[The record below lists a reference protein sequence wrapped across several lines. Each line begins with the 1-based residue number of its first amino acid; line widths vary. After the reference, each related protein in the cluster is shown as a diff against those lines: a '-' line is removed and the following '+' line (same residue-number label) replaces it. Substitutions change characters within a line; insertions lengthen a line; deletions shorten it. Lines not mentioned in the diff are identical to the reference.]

1 MGMNKLPLAKRTQIL
16 AMLCEGSSMRSI
28 SRVADVSINTVS
40 KLLVE
45 AGEACLALHDDTVR
59 NVKASRI
66 QCDEIWSF
74 CYAKDKNVAAAK
86 AAPDGAGD
94 VWTWTAIDA
103 DTKLMVS
110 YFVGD
115 RSGESAMV
123 LMDDLRARLSNRVQ
137 LTTDGHRAYLEA
149 VEGAFGADVDYAQL
163 VKMYGATFAA
173 PGRYSPAECTGIK
186 KIRREGNPDVA
197 HVSTSHVERMN
208 LSIRMQNR
216 RFTRLTNGF
225 SKKLDNHIYALALYF
240 AFYNFCR
247 VHKTLRMSP
256 AMAAGIVDTLWSMED
271 IVAKIDAMAPAPTPR
286 GPYKPRNS
294 K

>member
-1 MGMNKLPLAKRTQIL
+1 MNKLPLAKRTQIL
-16 AMLCEGSSMRSI
+16 AMLCEGSSMRSV
-28 SRVADVSINTVS
+28 SRVADVSINTVT
-40 KLLVE
+40 KLLE
-45 AGEACLALHDDTVR
+45 QAGEACLALHDDTVR

-74 CYAKDKNVAAAK
+74 CYAKDKNVAGAK
-86 AAPDGAGD
+86 SAPDGAGD

-115 RSGESAMV
+115 RSGESAIV
-123 LMDDLRARLSNRVQ
+123 LMDDLRDRLANRVQ

-149 VEGAFGADVDYAQL
+149 VEGAFGGDVDYAQL
-163 VKMYGATFAA
+163 IKMYGPTFTA

-186 KIRREGNPDVA
+186 KMRREGNPDIK

-225 SKKLDNHIYALALYF
+225 SKKLDNHIHALALYF

-256 AMAAGIVDTLWSMED
+256 AMAAGIVDTLWSMDD
-271 IVAKIDAMAPAPTPR
+271 IVAKIDTMAPAPKPR
-286 GPYKPRNS
+286 GPYKKRGYEGF
-294 K
+294 